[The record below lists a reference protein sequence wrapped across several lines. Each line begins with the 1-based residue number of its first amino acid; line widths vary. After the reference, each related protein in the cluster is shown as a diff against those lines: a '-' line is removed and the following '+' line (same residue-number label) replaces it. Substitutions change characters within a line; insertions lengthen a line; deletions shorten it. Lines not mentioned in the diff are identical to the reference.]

1 MKKYVKLLSLPILTL
16 MLVAC
21 GNQNKP
27 AEETTTAAPEATTVA
42 ETTGSQVSTPND
54 TTTVADEST
63 EEGETTAEG
72 EEAEETQEGET
83 TGEGE
88 ETQEGD
94 ETEDADVAATDVKFT
109 LYVDGEET
117 ANFVAKDAVEGSVI
131 DTMTSIEELEF
142 NFNED
147 EGIIDVIDGIENDYE
162 TGKTWVYLLNGEY
175 AEFGVVSQ
183 TLSEGDTVEW
193 YYGFPEDLPVNIIP
207 E

>member
-27 AEETTTAAPEATTVA
+27 TEETTTAAPEATTVA

-63 EEGETTAEG
+63 EEGE
-72 EEAEETQEGET
+72 ETQEGET
-83 TGEGE
+83 TVEGE

-131 DTMTSIEELEF
+131 DAMTSIEELEF

>member
-27 AEETTTAAPEATTVA
+27 ADETTTAAPEATTVA

-54 TTTVADEST
+54 TTTVADQST

-72 EEAEETQEGET
+72 EEAEETQD
-83 TGEGE
+83 GE

-131 DTMTSIEELEF
+131 DAMTSIEELEF

>member
-63 EEGETTAEG
+63 EEGE
-72 EEAEETQEGET
+72 ETQEGET
-83 TGEGE
+83 TVEGE

-131 DTMTSIEELEF
+131 DAMTSIEELEF

-162 TGKTWVYLLNGEY
+162 AGKTWVYLLNGEY

>member
-54 TTTVADEST
+54 TTTVADDST

-72 EEAEETQEGET
+72 EEAEETQEGE
-83 TGEGE
+83 EA
-88 ETQEGD
+88 
-94 ETEDADVAATDVKFT
+94 EDADVAATDVKFT

-131 DTMTSIEELEF
+131 DAMTSIEELEF

-162 TGKTWVYLLNGEY
+162 AGKTWVYLLNGEY

>member
-72 EEAEETQEGET
+72 EEAEETQD
-83 TGEGE
+83 GE

-131 DTMTSIEELEF
+131 DAMTSIEELEF

>member
-54 TTTVADEST
+54 TTTVADQST

-72 EEAEETQEGET
+72 EEAEETQD
-83 TGEGE
+83 GE

-131 DTMTSIEELEF
+131 DAMTSIEELEF

>member
-54 TTTVADEST
+54 TTTVANEST
-63 EEGETTAEG
+63 EEG
-72 EEAEETQEGET
+72 EETQEGET
-83 TGEGE
+83 TVEGE

-131 DTMTSIEELEF
+131 DAMTSIEELEF

-193 YYGFPEDLPVNIIP
+193 YYGFPEGLPVNIIP

>member
-27 AEETTTAAPEATTVA
+27 AEETTTAAPEATTVT

-63 EEGETTAEG
+63 EEGE
-72 EEAEETQEGET
+72 ETQEGET
-83 TGEGE
+83 TVEGE

-131 DTMTSIEELEF
+131 DAMTSIEELEF

>member
-16 MLVAC
+16 ILVAC

-27 AEETTTAAPEATTVA
+27 AEETTTAAPEVTTVA

-54 TTTVADEST
+54 STTAADESTKEGEEAEET

-72 EEAEETQEGET
+72 EETQED
-83 TGEGE
+83 E
-88 ETQEGD
+88 EN
-94 ETEDADVAATDVKFT
+94 EDSDIAATDVKFK
-109 LYVDGEET
+109 LYVDGVESGEY
-117 ANFVAKDAVEGSVI
+117 VAKDAVDGSI
-131 DTMTSIEELEF
+131 MDAMSSIEDLEF

-147 EGIIDVIDGIENDYE
+147 EGIIDTIDGYENDYE
-162 TGKTWVYLLNGEY
+162 AGKTWVYLLNGEY

>member
-63 EEGETTAEG
+63 EEGE
-72 EEAEETQEGET
+72 ETQEGET
-83 TGEGE
+83 TVEGE

-131 DTMTSIEELEF
+131 DAMTSIEELEF

-147 EGIIDVIDGIENDYE
+147 EGIIDTIDGYENDYE
-162 TGKTWVYLLNGEY
+162 AGKTWVYLLNGEY

>member
-63 EEGETTAEG
+63 EEGE
-72 EEAEETQEGET
+72 ETQEGET
-83 TGEGE
+83 TVEGE

-109 LYVDGEET
+109 FYVDGEET
-117 ANFVAKDAVEGSVI
+117 AEFVAKDAVEGSVI
-131 DTMTSIEELEF
+131 DAMTSIEELEF

>member
-63 EEGETTAEG
+63 EEGE
-72 EEAEETQEGET
+72 ETQEGET
-83 TGEGE
+83 TVEGE

-131 DTMTSIEELEF
+131 DAMTSIEELEF

-183 TLSEGDTVEW
+183 TLFEGDTVEW